1 MSEKDWTGRL
11 RTILSA
17 SLSDTKRIIRFV
29 DGGKESNPVFDVWG
43 DEDAALAACRSSS
56 DDKFRMA
63 SSVRPGVLAWSSV
76 WMRLLALTAR
86 YLRCS
91 DRAHSSARLEY
102 AFDAATPRFVG
113 PGVLLE
119 FAATLRTHCGM

>member
-17 SLSDTKRIIRFV
+17 SLSDTKRTIRFV

-43 DEDAALAACRSSS
+43 GEVAAFAACRSSKV
-56 DDKFRMA
+56 DKFRMA

-76 WMRLLALTAR
+76 RMRLLALTAR

-91 DRAHSSARLEY
+91 DCAHSSARLEY
-102 AFDAATPRFVG
+102 ALDAATPRFAG
-113 PGVLLE
+113 PGVFFE
-119 FAATLRTHCGM
+119 FTATLRTHRGM